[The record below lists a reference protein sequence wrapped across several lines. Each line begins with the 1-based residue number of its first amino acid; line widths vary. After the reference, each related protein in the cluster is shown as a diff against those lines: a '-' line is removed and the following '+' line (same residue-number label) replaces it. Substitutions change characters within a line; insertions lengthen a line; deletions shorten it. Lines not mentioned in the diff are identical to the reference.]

1 MLRDVVVVGASLAG
15 LRAAETLR
23 ADGYDGRLTMVGA
36 EAHLPYDRPPLSKK
50 VLAGE
55 WEPDRIHLRKP
66 DVVRRAASSTS
77 ASGVRAVGARC
88 RHDAAGPLDD
98 GTVLPLRRRD
108 PRRRRR
114 RRRRLPGQPD
124 LPGLFELRT
133 LDDSLALRAAFDERP
148 GRGWS

>member
-23 ADGYDGRLTMVGA
+23 TDGFDGRLAVVGA

-66 DVVRRAASSTS
+66 DEYDDLGFDLHLGVKAAGLDPAARQVRLSDGSALAFDGLIIATGAAPAPAAGAARAA
-77 ASGVRAVGARC
+77 
-88 RHDAAGPLDD
+88 RH
-98 GTVLPLRRRD
+98 
-108 PRRRRR
+108 
-114 RRRRLPGQPD
+114 
-124 LPGLFELRT
+124 
-133 LDDSLALRAAFDERP
+133 LRAADAR
-148 GRGWS
+148 

>member
-23 ADGYDGRLTMVGA
+23 TDGFDGRLAVVGA

-66 DVVRRAASSTS
+66 DEYDDLGFDLHL
-77 ASGVRAVGARC
+77 GVKAVG
-88 RHDAAGPLDD
+88 LDT
-98 GTVLPLRRRD
+98 G
-108 PRRRRR
+108 
-114 RRRRLPGQPD
+114 
-124 LPGLFELRT
+124 RT
-133 LDDSLALRAAFDERP
+133 PACT
-148 GRGWS
+148 